1 MYLMWT
7 QNSVPKMTN
16 RLGSPGSVYNRGV
29 RILFAAMT
37 LRKKLTLSTS
47 KMTLQNGLLLIQGQ
61 ASRATKY
68 Y

>member
-1 MYLMWT
+1 MWS

-16 RLGSPGSVYNRGV
+16 RLDLQAD
-29 RILFAAMT
+29 IEE
-37 LRKKLTLSTS
+37 KLTLSTS

-61 ASRATKY
+61 TSRATKY